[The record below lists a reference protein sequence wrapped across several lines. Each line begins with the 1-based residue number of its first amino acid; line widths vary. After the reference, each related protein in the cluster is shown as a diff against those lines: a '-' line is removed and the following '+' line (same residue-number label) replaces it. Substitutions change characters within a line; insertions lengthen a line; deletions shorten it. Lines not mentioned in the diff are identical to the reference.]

1 MPVRQE
7 HERRAGRRCCRKHT
21 GFPQNSASLPK
32 TCTAK
37 AIELWKKCRER
48 SVRIRSDST
57 SSSPRARCP
66 LPPHLPPFIGY
77 EGSRSAL
84 KSYLP
89 YLTTSDIPMYL
100 TLLYVQVRACVRE
113 EPVPT
118 LRCTDSA
125 CGRFSS
131 QHRLVSSFVHAASG
145 VIVLKNPPIWSNSP

>member
-1 MPVRQE
+1 MEQ
-7 HERRAGRRCCRKHT
+7 G
-21 GFPQNSASLPK
+21 
-32 TCTAK
+32 
-37 AIELWKKCRER
+37 KKCRER
-48 SVRIRSDST
+48 SVRIRSDNT
-57 SSSPRARCP
+57 SSSLRAGIPFLPR
-66 LPPHLPPFIGY
+66 LPPFIGY

-118 LRCTDSA
+118 HWCTDSA

-131 QHRLVSSFVHAASG
+131 RQRYTNSSLSINLNTCRRSQHKVLDCAIPSFLCALVSIYISDIFVHINEGSISK
-145 VIVLKNPPIWSNSP
+145 VYSKR